1 MNPIFNQLGG
11 PNPFSGMGMNPM
23 QPNPGMNPNMM
34 MGGGNPGMMN
44 PMMGAGGGMPP
55 NNNMMMGGGGGGGV
69 NPNFQGNPP
78 VNNPNFMM
86 GQPQGQPQT
95 PQNQQ
100 GGGFGM
106 VPAAPQ
112 PASSQG
118 QNPFD
123 LF

>member
-23 QPNPGMNPNMM
+23 QPNQGMNPNMM
-34 MGGGNPGMMN
+34 MGGG
-44 PMMGAGGGMPP
+44 
-55 NNNMMMGGGGGGGV
+55 GGGGA
-69 NPNFQGNPP
+69 NPNFQGNPAA
-78 VNNPNFMM
+78 NNPNFMM